1 MHEDRLD
8 MGSLTRSLTIKMN
21 DAMASVNP
29 KADSRE
35 EEKDHSDSK
44 LNNIE
49 VELEEIAQGVR
60 NNLNSIF

>member
-1 MHEDRLD
+1 
-8 MGSLTRSLTIKMN
+8 MN

-49 VELEEIAQGVR
+49 VELEEIPEPD
-60 NNLNSIF
+60 

>member
-49 VELEEIAQGVR
+49 VELEEIA
-60 NNLNSIF
+60 